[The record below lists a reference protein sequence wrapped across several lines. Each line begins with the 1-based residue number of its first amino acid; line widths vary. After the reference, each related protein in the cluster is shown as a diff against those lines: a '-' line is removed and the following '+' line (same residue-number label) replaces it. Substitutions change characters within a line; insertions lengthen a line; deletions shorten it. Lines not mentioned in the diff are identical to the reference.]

1 MHDPTSLHSAVSQ
14 VLLPRKP
21 SKRINVDIEFW
32 VHVTNS
38 PPILGQLSTQ
48 NININI
54 EMAPGIQ
61 AEVNK

>member
-1 MHDPTSLHSAVSQ
+1 MTLPLFTVSQ
-14 VLLPRKP
+14 ILQILLPRKP

-38 PPILGQLSTQ
+38 PPFLVQLSTQ
-48 NININI
+48 NIDIDI